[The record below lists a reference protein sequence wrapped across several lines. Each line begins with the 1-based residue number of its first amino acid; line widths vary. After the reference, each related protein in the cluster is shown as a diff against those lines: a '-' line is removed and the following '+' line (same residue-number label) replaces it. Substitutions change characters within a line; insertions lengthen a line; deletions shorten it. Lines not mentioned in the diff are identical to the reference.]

1 MRWTW
6 QRWTRPAQAKAKEE
20 TADPELDELEKAF
33 DASSQQQ
40 AKEERLPLVGR
51 TREG

>member
-1 MRWTW
+1 MASGMKR
-6 QRWTRPAQAKAKEE
+6 RPPISPPQV
-20 TADPELDELEKAF
+20 LYLEKAF
-33 DASSQQQ
+33 DAASQQQ

>member
-1 MRWTW
+1 MKLSPFPPSPPPSLSLSSH
-6 QRWTRPAQAKAKEE
+6 QV
-20 TADPELDELEKAF
+20 LYLEKAF